1 MAYTTYNLAALGAYV
16 RNLTGVFSTDILTDG
31 ILYGYIN
38 EAYSELS
45 RQQEWTWSN
54 TASPAAALAS
64 GSDVPAFNAQYHPLL
79 AYKAAATVLV
89 TQADDTPR
97 AQEYL
102 AIYKSIVLSLIQDD
116 LQIAITGDVINTG
129 DYTDYSKLVK
139 FVRQLINVYDGTVS
153 NTYIENKLKDEYKL
167 LADAFTWSWT
177 YGTGNLTAIAE
188 YAKILAYSAAAKLSA
203 ELGAPEQLTKA
214 YMLEYADILERMKR
228 TTLYTLQTVAPST
241 LAQLRVYTRSLMG
254 NYSKDIPDVLIN
266 TWLNE
271 AYTLLQNQRD
281 WKWLQVETS
290 VSVTAGSSVI
300 NLPAGSTGKIM
311 GIYVVNE
318 NGLSI
323 DPVTQRPTLHDVDE
337 NTDKYFFSTTSA
349 GVITI
354 APAPTEN
361 ITVKIRYVKNGD
373 LMSTDASTTL
383 LDTQF
388 VNILA
393 YRAAIKGYLFSPD
406 ANKKILEIYVQQ
418 ERDMF
423 DAIISYYNLDHN
435 TDTFQLGIRGVEE
448 RKYIPYFRVN

>member
-1 MAYTTYNLAALGAYV
+1 MAYTTYNLTALGVYV
-16 RNLTGVFSTDILTDG
+16 RNLTGVFSTDILTDT
-31 ILYGYIN
+31 ILFGYIN
-38 EAYSELS
+38 EAYSDLS

-54 TASPAAALAS
+54 TASPAPALAS
-64 GSDVPAFNAQYHPLL
+64 GTDTPAFNAQYHPLL

-102 AIYKSIVLSLIQDD
+102 AIYKSIVDSLIQDD

-129 DYTDYSKLVK
+129 DYTDYTKLVK
-139 FVRQLINVYDGTVS
+139 FVRQLISVYDGTVS
-153 NTYIENKLKDEYKL
+153 NTYIENKLKDEYKI
-167 LADAFTWSWT
+167 LADAFTWTWT
-177 YGTGNLTAIAE
+177 YGTGNLEAIAE
-188 YAKILAYSAAAKLSA
+188 YAKILAYGAATKLSA
-203 ELGAPEQLTKA
+203 ELGANEQLTKSYA
-214 YMLEYADILERMKR
+214 AEYNDILDRMKR
-228 TTLYTLQTVAPST
+228 VTLYTLQTVSPTT

-290 VSVTAGSSVI
+290 VSVATGVNTI
-300 NLPAGSTGKIM
+300 TLPAGATGKIM
-311 GIYVVNE
+311 GIYVVNS

-323 DPVTQRPTLHDVDE
+323 DPVTQRPTLHDIDD
-337 NTDKYFFSTTSA
+337 NNSRYFFNTTSS

-354 APAPTEN
+354 SPTPTEPL
-361 ITVKIRYVKNGD
+361 TVRIRYVKNGD

-383 LDTQF
+383 LATQF
-388 VNILA
+388 VTILA
-393 YRAAIKGYLFSPD
+393 YRAAIKGYLFAPD
-406 ANKKILEIYVQQ
+406 ANKKILEIYIQQ

-423 DAIISYYNLDHN
+423 DAIVSYYNLDHN
-435 TDTFQLGIRGVEE
+435 TDAFQIGIRGVDE